1 MKERSIYSW
10 FTPLLNNLEIFRKN
24 LNLLIIESES
34 ASLQGIPNSTT
45 ALDVHD
51 SKSILNMI
59 EKFEEED
66 DDDVSN
72 VFHNLEITDA
82 LIAEME

>member
-1 MKERSIYSW
+1 M
-10 FTPLLNNLEIFRKN
+10 FTTLR
-24 LNLLIIESES
+24 
-34 ASLQGIPNSTT
+34 A
-45 ALDVHD
+45 
-51 SKSILNMI
+51 ILNMI

>member
-34 ASLQGIPNSTT
+34 ASLQRIPNSTT
-45 ALDVHD
+45 ELDVHD

>member
-1 MKERSIYSW
+1 MPVSREFLTVQQHW
-10 FTPLLNNLEIFRKN
+10 MFTTLR
-24 LNLLIIESES
+24 
-34 ASLQGIPNSTT
+34 A
-45 ALDVHD
+45 
-51 SKSILNMI
+51 ILNMI

>member
-1 MKERSIYSW
+1 M
-10 FTPLLNNLEIFRKN
+10 FTTLR
-24 LNLLIIESES
+24 
-34 ASLQGIPNSTT
+34 A
-45 ALDVHD
+45 
-51 SKSILNMI
+51 ILNMI
-59 EKFEEED
+59 EKFEEE